1 MIGIIFSSIRKE
13 IRAKGIIPKISAA
26 NATRIKIAGT
36 FFLKHDDRK
45 VANPP
50 RIKIKIIP

>member
-13 IRAKGIIPKISAA
+13 NSGKRDNSKISAA

-45 VANPP
+45 AL
-50 RIKIKIIP
+50 IPQE